1 MNLQQLEIDFLP
13 LWILLQRILQYFLGL
28 RVAAISE
35 IDLRFGDRIDF
46 VGIDVAKALAAEI
59 AGERIVAGVHH
70 TTAGRAENRIRLDV
84 GAGNN
89 AVFELGGLAPA
100 RGDDGRDAAE
110 HDQRTAPNDPGWR
123 IAEQVVDERSLRRFL
138 G

>member
-1 MNLQQLEIDFLP
+1 MNLQQLEIDFLS
-13 LWILLQRILQYFLGL
+13 LRILLERILQYFLGL
-28 RVAAISE
+28 RVAAIRE
-35 IDLRFGDRIDF
+35 MDLRLGDRIDF

-70 TTAGRAENRIRLDV
+70 ATAGRAENRIRLDV

-100 RGDDGRDAAE
+100 RGDNSRDTAK
-110 HDQRTAPNDPGWR
+110 HDQRAAADDP
-123 IAEQVVDERSLRRFL
+123 
-138 G
+138 

>member
-13 LWILLQRILQYFLGL
+13 LWILLQRIIQYFLGL

-59 AGERIVAGVHH
+59 AGERIVAGIYHA
-70 TTAGRAENRIRLDV
+70 TAGRSENGVGLDV
-84 GAGNN
+84 RAGNN

-100 RGDDGRDAAE
+100 R
-110 HDQRTAPNDPGWR
+110 W
-123 IAEQVVDERSLRRFL
+123 
-138 G
+138 